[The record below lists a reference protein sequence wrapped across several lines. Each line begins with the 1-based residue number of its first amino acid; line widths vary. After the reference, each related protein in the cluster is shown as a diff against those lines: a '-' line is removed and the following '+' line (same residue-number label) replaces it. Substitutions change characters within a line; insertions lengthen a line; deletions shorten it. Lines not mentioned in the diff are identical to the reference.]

1 MFGKLK
7 QRYAILH
14 ISKYDVDDGD
24 LDNLCNIHYLVM
36 ISRKW
41 RKKADTDIIHNVL

>member
-7 QRYAILH
+7 LRYEILH

-24 LDNLCNIHYLVM
+24 LDNVCSTHYSVK

-41 RKKADTDIIHNVL
+41 RKRADTDTIQNVL